1 MLLLPSCVPCARR
14 SRAAWRAR
22 VEATMFERVRGL
34 LLGALR
40 VPAEPT
46 PPQGARDTRVFRA
59 SERYYR
65 YKLVRWAL
73 SQAGTLIGLV
83 TGIMTLRAVPA
94 LPDLWLGLETAAVA
108 GFLLQVPFTYAALR
122 LDFELRWYIV
132 TDRSLRIRE
141 GLGTIREQTMTFAN
155 IQNIRV
161 RQGPLQRLLGIAA
174 VEVRSAGG
182 GGKTSGRGVD
192 DADAIRT
199 AVLDRI
205 RRYRDAGL
213 GDPDDEAPEAHTPL
227 AAPAAASSPDAIAAG
242 PSLLDVA
249 RELAAE
255 ARALREALARAGG

>member
-1 MLLLPSCVPCARR
+1 
-14 SRAAWRAR
+14 
-22 VEATMFERVRGL
+22 MFERVRGL

-108 GFLLQVPFTYAALR
+108 GFQLQVPFTYAALR

-161 RQGPLQRLLGIAA
+161 RQGPLQRLLGIAD

-182 GGKTSGRGVD
+182 GGKTSGSGESRRDMHVGLFRGVD

-242 PSLLDVA
+242 PSLLDAA

>member
-1 MLLLPSCVPCARR
+1 
-14 SRAAWRAR
+14 
-22 VEATMFERVRGL
+22 MFERVRGL
-34 LLGALR
+34 LLRALR

-46 PPQGARDTRVFRA
+46 PPHGARDARVFRA

-65 YKLVRWAL
+65 YKLLRWAL
-73 SQAGTLIGLV
+73 SQAATLFGLV
-83 TGIMTLRAVPA
+83 AGILTLRAVPG
-94 LPDLWLGLETAAVA
+94 LPDFLLALETVAVVS
-108 GFLLQVPFTYAALR
+108 FLLQLPFTYAALR

-141 GLGTIREQTMTFAN
+141 GLATIREQTMTFAN
-155 IQNIRV
+155 IQNIEV
-161 RQGPLQRLLGIAA
+161 RQGPLQRLLGIAD

-182 GGKTSGRGVD
+182 GAKASGESMRDTHVGLFRGVD
-192 DADAIRT
+192 NAHAIRA

-213 GDPDDEAPEAHTPL
+213 GDPDDLVAGAHTPL
-227 AAPAAASSPDAIAAG
+227 AAQMEATPAAASATG
-242 PSLLDVA
+242 PSLLAAA